1 MSRKLILAVIVSL
14 IIAVSGIPLF
24 SQSLKGL
31 SLGGTTGLITTPTG
45 RIGWEE
51 SSDLGLDLGYH
62 FSTDRGFGENENLIN
77 AAVSMFKKIEA
88 GLTFDLQSDY
98 QSGEEASDIIFFGK
112 FQIFNDGQSG
122 MAIGANLQLLDF
134 SSDVTDRTFSQ
145 VYLASTYSGDFME
158 IPASTT
164 IVFGK
169 TFDVDAG
176 LNDQID
182 FSMGFD
188 MALFPQVFNGYV
200 RWISEFSNY
209 SYSADSRITNANARG
224 AFNTGLR
231 IDILG
236 GSAYKLVIDATL
248 MDVFDEGIDKFAIG
262 GSFGFSLK

>member
-1 MSRKLILAVIVSL
+1 MKREMTLPL
-14 IIAVSGIPLF
+14 IIFFLITFLGTPLF

-45 RIGWEE
+45 RIGWEQ

-62 FSTDRGFGENENLIN
+62 FSTDRGFGEDENLIN
-77 AAVSMFKKIEA
+77 VAVSMFKKLEV
-88 GLTFDLQSDY
+88 GLTFDSQTGDNTSDLLL
-98 QSGEEASDIIFFGK
+98 FGK

-122 MAIGANLQLLDF
+122 MAVGANLQLLDF
-134 SSDVTDRTFSQ
+134 TSDINRTFSQ
-145 VYLASTYSGDFME
+145 IYLASTYSGDFME
-158 IPASTT
+158 VPASTT

-169 TFDVDAG
+169 TFDIEAG

-188 MALFPQVFNGYV
+188 LALFPQVFNGYV
-200 RWISEFSNY
+200 RWISEFANY

-224 AFNTGLR
+224 AFNTGIR

-236 GSAYKLVIDATL
+236 GSAYKLVLDATL
-248 MDVFDEGIDKFAIG
+248 MDVFDEGIDIFAIG
-262 GSFGFSLK
+262 GSFGFSLR

>member
-1 MSRKLILAVIVSL
+1 MIRKLILVVIVSVVF
-14 IIAVSGIPLF
+14 IFSVTPVF

-51 SSDLGLDLGYH
+51 SSDLGIDIGYH
-62 FSTDRGFGENENLIN
+62 FSTNRGFGENESIIN
-77 AAVSMFKKIEA
+77 IAVSMFKKLEA
-88 GLTFDLQSDY
+88 GLTFDS
-98 QSGEEASDIIFFGK
+98 QSGDNLSDLILFGK

-122 MAIGANLQLLDF
+122 MAVGANLQLLDIT
-134 SSDVTDRTFSQ
+134 SDIKRTFSQ

-169 TFDVDAG
+169 TFDIESG
-176 LNDQID
+176 LNDRID

-200 RWISEFSNY
+200 RWISEFANY
-209 SYSADSRITNANARG
+209 SYSADSRITDANTRG
-224 AFNTGLR
+224 AFNSGLR
-231 IDILG
+231 INILG

-248 MDVFDEGIDKFAIG
+248 MDVFDEGIDKFTIG

>member
-1 MSRKLILAVIVSL
+1 MSRKLVLVVIVSL
-14 IIAVSGIPLF
+14 IISVSGIPLF

-45 RIGWEE
+45 RIGWEQ
-51 SSDLGLDLGYH
+51 SSDLGLDIGYH
-62 FSTDRGFGENENLIN
+62 FSTDRGFGEDENLIN
-77 AAVSMFKKIEA
+77 VAVSMFKKLEA
-88 GLTFDLQSDY
+88 GLTFNS
-98 QSGEEASDIIFFGK
+98 QSGDNLSDIILFGK
-112 FQIFNDGQSG
+112 FQVFNDGQSG

-134 SSDVTDRTFSQ
+134 ASDTTDRTFSQ
-145 VYLASTYSGDFME
+145 VYLASTYSGNFME
-158 IPASTT
+158 VPASTT

-169 TFDVDAG
+169 TFDIDAG

-188 MALFPQVFNGYV
+188 LALFPQVFNGYV
-200 RWISEFSNY
+200 RWISEFANY

>member
-1 MSRKLILAVIVSL
+1 M
-14 IIAVSGIPLF
+14 F

-45 RIGWEE
+45 RIGWEQ
-51 SSDLGLDLGYH
+51 SSDLGLDIGYH
-62 FSTDRGFGENENLIN
+62 FSTDRGFGEDENIIN
-77 AAVSMFKKIEA
+77 VAVSMFKKLEA
-88 GLTFDLQSDY
+88 GLTFDS
-98 QSGEEASDIIFFGK
+98 QSGDNASDLILFGK
-112 FQIFNDGQSG
+112 FQVFNDGQSG

-134 SSDVTDRTFSQ
+134 ASEVDRKFSQ

-169 TFDVDAG
+169 TFDIEAG

-200 RWISEFSNY
+200 RWISEFANY

-262 GSFGFSLK
+262 GSFGFSLR

>member
-1 MSRKLILAVIVSL
+1 MKRKMTLLVLISL
-14 IIAVSGIPLF
+14 LITFLGTPLF

-62 FSTDRGFGENENLIN
+62 FSTDRGFGENESLIN
-77 AAVSMFKKIEA
+77 VAVSMFKKLEA
-88 GLTFDLQSDY
+88 GLTFDSQTGDKTSDLLL
-98 QSGEEASDIIFFGK
+98 FGK

-122 MAIGANLQLLDF
+122 MAVGANLQLLDF
-134 SSDVTDRTFSQ
+134 AADINRTFSQ
-145 VYLASTYSGDFME
+145 IYLASTYSGDFME
-158 IPASTT
+158 VPASTT

-169 TFDVDAG
+169 TFDIEAD

-188 MALFPQVFNGYV
+188 LALFPQVFNGYV
-200 RWISEFSNY
+200 RWISEFANY
-209 SYSADSRITNANARG
+209 SYSADSRITDANARG
-224 AFNTGLR
+224 AFNTGIR

-236 GSAYKLVIDATL
+236 GSDYKLVIDATL
-248 MDVFDEGIDKFAIG
+248 MDVFDEGIDKFTIG
-262 GSFGFSLK
+262 GSFGFSLR

>member
-1 MSRKLILAVIVSL
+1 MNRKLIITAVILTVMTLS
-14 IIAVSGIPLF
+14 ATPLF
-24 SQSLKGL
+24 SQSMKGL
-31 SLGGTTGLITTPTG
+31 SIGGTTGLITTPTG
-45 RIGWEE
+45 RIAWEE

-77 AAVSMFKKIEA
+77 VAVSMFKKLEA
-88 GLTFDLQSDY
+88 GLTFDS
-98 QSGEEASDIIFFGK
+98 QSGDDASDLILFGK

-122 MAIGANLQLLDF
+122 MAVGANLQLLDF
-134 SSDVTDRTFSQ
+134 SSDITDRTLSQ
-145 VYLASTYSGDFME
+145 IYLASTYSGDFME

-169 TFDVDAG
+169 TIDIEDG
-176 LNDQID
+176 LNDRID

-200 RWISEFSNY
+200 RWISEFANY

-224 AFNTGLR
+224 AFNSGLR
-231 IDILG
+231 IHILG

-248 MDVFDEGIDKFAIG
+248 MDLFDEGIDKFAIG

>member
-1 MSRKLILAVIVSL
+1 MKRKMTLLVIIFFLITFLCT
-14 IIAVSGIPLF
+14 PLF

-45 RIGWEE
+45 RIGWEQ

-62 FSTDRGFGENENLIN
+62 FSTDRGFGEDENLIN
-77 AAVSMFKKIEA
+77 VAVSMFKKLEA
-88 GLTFDLQSDY
+88 GLTFDSQIGDNTSDLLL
-98 QSGEEASDIIFFGK
+98 FGK

-122 MAIGANLQLLDF
+122 MAVGANLQLLDF
-134 SSDVTDRTFSQ
+134 TSDINRTFSQ
-145 VYLASTYSGDFME
+145 IYLASTYSGDFME
-158 IPASTT
+158 VPASTT

-169 TFDVDAG
+169 TFDIEAG

-188 MALFPQVFNGYV
+188 LALFPQVFNGYV
-200 RWISEFSNY
+200 RWISEFANY

-224 AFNTGLR
+224 AFNTGIR

-236 GSAYKLVIDATL
+236 GSAYKLVLDATL
-248 MDVFDEGIDKFAIG
+248 MDVFDEGIDIFAIG
-262 GSFGFSLK
+262 GSFGFSLR